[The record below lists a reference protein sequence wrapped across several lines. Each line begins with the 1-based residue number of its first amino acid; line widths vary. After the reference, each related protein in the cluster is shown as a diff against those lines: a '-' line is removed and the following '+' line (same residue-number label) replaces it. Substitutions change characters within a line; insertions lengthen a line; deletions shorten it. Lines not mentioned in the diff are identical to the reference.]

1 MVRTLRLLALCAAFL
16 LLGLN
21 VAGSFIPLRRPDLQN
36 ELGGRPE
43 LTEPS
48 WEAFSRTGQEPVRDY
63 VTRLTNLVHLSTVHY
78 WDDEGIDKYHL
89 RVPVYENYLLFIAS
103 YLKPK
108 EYRKYEF
115 CNYQKALDRA
125 VGLCSQRSIILAE
138 ILRRNGV
145 GSRIV
150 GFEGHVVATAQIDK
164 DHDIWWVADPD
175 YGVVIDRDVAEIQK
189 DSEVIK
195 PFYSKRGYDAETIR
209 NLTRIYALPATIFAS
224 TKEYRTWKV
233 YYFEYLS
240 YVFIW
245 IIPVALICL
254 AILPLLRGS
263 LHRFVSGPD
272 KKTTIS
278 LPEMV

>member
-1 MVRTLRLLALCAAFL
+1 MVRTIRLLALCAGFL

-21 VAGSFIPLRRPDLQN
+21 VAGSFIPLRRPNLQN
-36 ELGGRPE
+36 ELGRRPE
-43 LTEPS
+43 LTEPP

-63 VTRLTNLVHLSTVHY
+63 VTRLTNLVHRSTVNY
-78 WDDEGIDKYHL
+78 WDDEGIDRYHL

-125 VGLCSQRSIILAE
+125 IGLCSQRSIILAE

-145 GSRIV
+145 GSAIV
-150 GFEGHVVATAQIDK
+150 GFAGHVVVTAQIDT
-164 DHDIWWVADPD
+164 DHDKWWVADPD
-175 YGVVIDRDVAEIQK
+175 HGVVINRDTAEIQR
-189 DSEVIK
+189 DPEVIK
-195 PFYSKRGYDAETIR
+195 PFYSDRGYDAETIR
-209 NLTRIYALPATIFAS
+209 NLTMIYALQPTISAS

-240 YVFIW
+240 YVLIW

-254 AILPLLRGS
+254 AILPLLRGFF
-263 LHRFVSGPD
+263 HRIVSGRD